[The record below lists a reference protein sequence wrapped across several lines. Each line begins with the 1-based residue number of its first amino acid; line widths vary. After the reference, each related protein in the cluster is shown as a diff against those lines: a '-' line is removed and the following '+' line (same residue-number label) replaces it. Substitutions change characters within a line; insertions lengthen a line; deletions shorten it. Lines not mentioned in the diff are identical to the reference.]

1 MSQSDVPDPWRARP
15 LVRHF
20 LAHTIEPGP
29 LFPRFVA
36 IDWSGARGK
45 RYAGVAVAECAVGD
59 APPWIVESPAGWWS
73 RSAVFDWL
81 RESLDRGPALVGI
94 DCAFALP
101 FAVAARYFPDP
112 ESATVFDLW
121 DRVESVTAPE
131 PDFAGG
137 AFAEH
142 PDYGAD
148 FWRSGLQPDWYK
160 DPHRLTER
168 MCRADGY
175 GSPQSPYKLIGS
187 KQVGKGALAGMRML
201 RALKR
206 AAPDRV
212 AVWPFDEPGSGKTV
226 FCEIYPRLFLKRA
239 GFGLRKIR
247 DSHDVDAALAFLG
260 SAPARLPA
268 SVTDHDADALVS
280 AAGLRWLA
288 GRPEVWNPPALDSR
302 ARRQEG
308 WIFGVGDR
316 T

>member
-1 MSQSDVPDPWRARP
+1 MENADGQPPAFS
-15 LVRHF
+15 
-20 LAHTIEPGP
+20 
-29 LFPRFVA
+29 RFIA

-45 RYAGVAVAECAVGD
+45 RYAGVAVAECAAGA
-59 APPWIVESPAGWWS
+59 APPRIVASANGWWS
-73 RSAVFDWL
+73 RSAVFAWL
-81 RESLDRGPALVGI
+81 LESVARGPALVGI
-94 DCAFALP
+94 DCAFSLP
-101 FAVAARYFPDP
+101 FAVARRYFADPDA
-112 ESATVFDLW
+112 ATVFDLW
-121 DRVESVTAPE
+121 DRVEEVAAAE

-201 RALKR
+201 RALKQ

-212 AVWPFDEPGSGKTV
+212 AVWPFDATGPGRAV

-247 DSHDVDAALAFLG
+247 DAADVDAALGFLD
-260 SAPARLPA
+260 SEPARLPV

-288 GRPEVWNPPALDSR
+288 ARPEVWSPPAMDTR

-316 T
+316 RA